1 MADLVKGTYLFNGD
15 PFSLAPAGVTVKV
28 PALGRGWA
36 WLHVLTAAH
45 ASDTTTVAVS
55 GRLSPSANFT
65 PLKQS
70 DQSTVVSVAQV
81 AGALKESIISVQLMP
96 EMKVVLSGTATA
108 GASTKV
114 WLEALT
120 ASGRADS

>member
-1 MADLVKGTYLFNGD
+1 MADLVKGVSLFSGD
-15 PFSLAPAGVTVKV
+15 PFSVVPSAVTVKV

-45 ASDTTTVAVS
+45 ATDTTTVAVS
-55 GRLSPSANFT
+55 GRLNANANFVA
-65 PLKQS
+65 LKQS
-70 DQSTVVSVAQV
+70 DQSTAVSVAQV
-81 AGALKESIISVQLMP
+81 AGALKESIVSVQLMP

-114 WLEALT
+114 WLEAMSAAT
-120 ASGRADS
+120 RADS